1 MHKYCCITLFKV
13 EFLSLAFDCTIKLIL
28 NGRKVK
34 PEAFR
39 YLVELHIAYEMEI
52 ENFSRNGV
60 VVGYVVENLLGY
72 ELVTE
77 YVLQAALFL
86 RHTGFDFHH
95 LFLGEIGE
103 GRSVAV
109 FLHKAEIVLAF
120 KLSDIYNEGFGILD
134 IVIPLFCDALIK
146 TGVNVLNY
154 ILRFLNTAAFT
165 YDVTGNGRK
174 GFAINAVE
182 IGFKRIN
189 AQKRF
194 TSLYRLHLSSSRFS
208 LKSFKF
214 SQKSYR

>member
-1 MHKYCCITLFKV
+1 MQKNFFLKI
-13 EFLSLAFDCTIKLIL
+13 EFLSLSFDCSIKLIL

-34 PEAFR
+34 TEAFR

-52 ENFSRNGV
+52 ENFSSDGV
-60 VVGYVVENLLGY
+60 VIGYVVENLLRY

-86 RHTGFDFHH
+86 RHTGFDFNH
-95 LFLGEIGE
+95 LFLGEIGK
-103 GRSVAV
+103 GRRIAV
-109 FLHKAEIVLAF
+109 FLHKAEIVFAF

-134 IVIPLFCDALIK
+134 IVVPLFRDALIK

-189 AQKRF
+189 TQKRF
-194 TSLYRLHLSSSRFS
+194 TSLYRLHLSSSCFP
-208 LKSFKF
+208 
-214 SQKSYR
+214 